1 MSGTFLN
8 AIDSTVFSGLQAKN
22 IAQLNADA
30 LASLDVVHVNVLT
43 ATQVA
48 GLSSTQLTAMGTKL
62 NFLAAPI
69 VQNLTRDTNS
79 GHDFGFECFG

>member
-22 IAQLNADA
+22 IAQLNVDA

-48 GLSSTQLTAMGTKL
+48 GLTSGAIDGDGYKAE
-62 NFLAAPI
+62 FLGGADSAEF
-69 VQNLTRDTNS
+69 DA
-79 GHDFGFECFG
+79 